1 MYYDLV
7 CTDCKKRLA
16 VFRNGMICDAREED
30 IHSFITQ
37 HQEHYIILVNEH
49 ISDELIHS
57 KESYIPGYLIGSG
70 T

>member
-7 CTDCKKRLA
+7 CTDCKRRLS
-16 VFRNGMICDAREED
+16 VFRNGVVCDAKEED
-30 IHSFITQ
+30 IHKFIIE

-49 ISDELIHS
+49 QSDELIHS
-57 KESYIPGYLIGSG
+57 KESYIPGYLIGRG